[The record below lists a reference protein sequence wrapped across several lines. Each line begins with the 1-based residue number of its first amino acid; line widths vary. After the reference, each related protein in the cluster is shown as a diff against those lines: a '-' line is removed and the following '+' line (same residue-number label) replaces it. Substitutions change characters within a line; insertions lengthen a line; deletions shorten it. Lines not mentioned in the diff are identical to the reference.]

1 MWIKRAVDISGAT
14 VLLIA
19 TSPILLLALV
29 LVRIT
34 MGKPLIFRQE
44 RAGHNEQI
52 FTLYKIRTMLSEVDA
67 SGSPIPIGRRLTPI
81 GRMLRHLSIDEL
93 PQLWNVLRGNMS
105 LVGPRPLLASYLPR
119 YSDFQKLRH
128 QMKPG
133 ITGYAQVAGRDA
145 LTWEEKFNLDVFY
158 VLNWSLILDFRIVIR
173 TVWTVLSAKNTAE
186 TGLPAEAEF
195 MGVHSIQEP
204 SARS

>member
-1 MWIKRAVDISGAT
+1 MWVKRAVDIFGAT
-14 VLLIA
+14 ILLIA
-19 TSPILLLALV
+19 TSPVLLLALA
-29 LVRIT
+29 LVRLT
-34 MGKPLIFRQE
+34 MGKPVIFRQK
-44 RAGHNEQI
+44 RAGHNERL
-52 FTLYKIRTMLSEVDA
+52 FTLYKVRTMLSEVDA
-67 SGSPIPIGRRLTPI
+67 FGSPTPIGRRLTPI

-93 PQLWNVLRGNMS
+93 PQLWNVLRGDMS

-119 YSDFQKLRH
+119 YNDFQKLRH
-128 QMKPG
+128 RMKPG
-133 ITGYAQVAGRDA
+133 ITGYAQVVGRDA

-158 VLNWSLILDFRIVIR
+158 VLHWNLSLDFRIVIR

-195 MGVHSIQEP
+195 MGVQSIQEP